1 VRTLQYFQ
9 KKKKKIFAYEN
20 IKKRASIV
28 AHNGPQTFFSEV
40 RLGCSNQPKIDFSYC
55 KYVPRLIC
63 LLICG
68 LQLQIN
74 PLHNTWNVNCKGYE
88 TIFAKTCLVENFSS
102 DLVCTKH
109 LLMDCSLWHLIL
121 KESKYPKCFIELLGM
136 KLWFLTF
143 GIEFQKSDFQ
153 PSSISIYSWFIKPL
167 SLLHSGLKF
176 AW

>member
-1 VRTLQYFQ
+1 MNDFC
-9 KKKKKIFAYEN
+9 IYEPN
-20 IKKRASIV
+20 YEK
-28 AHNGPQTFFSEV
+28 
-40 RLGCSNQPKIDFSYC
+40 
-55 KYVPRLIC
+55 
-63 LLICG
+63 G